1 MNFEADKIRLI
12 MTLRREGITD
22 TRVLGIIER
31 VPREMFLP
39 PDLAD
44 KAYDN
49 VALPIGHGQTISQP
63 FVVAAM
69 TVKLDVGEHMKLL
82 EIGTGSGY
90 QTAVLAPLCR
100 RIYTMERDRDLM
112 READARFKSLQ
123 IPNVVTWLGDG
134 YRGWPEQAPF
144 DRIIVTAA
152 APELPMSL
160 VEQLT
165 IGGRMVIPI
174 GATADDQELVCIN
187 RTEDGFERESMF
199 AVRFVPLVSDQRI
212 GGLAG

>member
-63 FVVAAM
+63 LVVAAM

-134 YRGWPEQAPF
+134 
-144 DRIIVTAA
+144 
-152 APELPMSL
+152 
-160 VEQLT
+160 
-165 IGGRMVIPI
+165 
-174 GATADDQELVCIN
+174 
-187 RTEDGFERESMF
+187 
-199 AVRFVPLVSDQRI
+199 
-212 GGLAG
+212 